1 MALFL
6 LKKSFP
12 FAIPLLSLSYPSV
25 IPLLSLSY
33 SNGEIGVMK
42 ESAKGEG

>member
-12 FAIPLLSLSYPSV
+12 FAIPPLSLSYPSV
-25 IPLLSLSY
+25 IPLLSLSC